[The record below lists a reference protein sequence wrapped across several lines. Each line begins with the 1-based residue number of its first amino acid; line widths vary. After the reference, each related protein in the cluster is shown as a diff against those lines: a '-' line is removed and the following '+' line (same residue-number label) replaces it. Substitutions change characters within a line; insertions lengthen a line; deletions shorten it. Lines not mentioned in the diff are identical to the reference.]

1 MREIILKN
9 GMRVWLDVDTTLPS
23 VFGAVVVRA
32 GAKDCPNTGIAHYF
46 EHIMF
51 KGTQRIGTVDYEAE
65 RPWLDKIT
73 TAYDAARK
81 EVPPSRR
88 DSDTVDSTQP
98 DILSKEIN
106 ELSVK
111 AADYAI
117 PNEYNRLITL
127 YGGSRLN
134 AATGDDFTFYHN
146 SFSPHCLDPWLEIA
160 SERFI
165 NPVYRLF
172 QSELETVYEEKN
184 MYADN
189 MSSVAVEL
197 VRKNYF
203 GTHPYAFPIIGSTEA
218 LKHPSLSQMQAFYQ
232 KYYGASNMG
241 LILSGN
247 FDPEGIQEK
256 LERTFGRLPKGVVP
270 ERVKEPVPVH
280 HGETV
285 KVPLAIPMVKGFALV
300 YPGPENGNPDL
311 WIARLVVAMLTNDST
326 TGLLDRLT
334 LDHKALIT
342 TAGHL
347 PMNDAGIL
355 VLLGV
360 PKMPLGTN
368 RGLEHQF
375 HKAIKRLITKDYPEE
390 LLNVACEALE
400 RELLEEL
407 ENPLERGKAMVRV
420 FSQGQVWDDFLS
432 GIKEIKSYTQDDIA
446 KVAARYFTKDGF
458 LRLVKKFGKMDP
470 ERLKQPGYTPLRP
483 KHAADESAYASELR
497 QRFGNIPFHCRLIDI
512 KNDVTT
518 LPAAIHSVDFPRDK
532 TTSVDALPQ
541 LSIFYNPLS
550 GNDLVDLDIIFHRG
564 KASDPILELLPEYF
578 DKAPVNSLNRK
589 EFNLQLAKL
598 GASLQM
604 RVTNDETKIQ
614 LEARADRLQQAVA
627 LLNDFIQG
635 VAEDPDCYKDVVE
648 ALNVAD
654 KAFDNNVS
662 TVMHAVGQRA
672 LYGDRSIF
680 LRRFSPA
687 DAKRGSAKTM
697 MDAFRKVLTAQ
708 RSIAYSG
715 PNSIEEVEQAVKLL
729 QLPQAELPVED
740 TYNTPRAQDDSIYTY
755 HVPKTRQVSLSVLRQ
770 LPPMASPRE
779 RVVAQLWADY
789 FGGGMS
795 SVMFQELREFRS
807 LGYQTFTQISFPGK
821 PSANTPG
828 STIMV
833 IGTQAD
839 KTQEAVEALDALVN
853 DLPLRPL
860 QFEAIKAERLNRINH
875 GFPTP
880 RQLPG
885 RIAQLVAQGYH
896 RDKNWEMA
904 TYGPDVTLDDVA
916 EFHRRVIRPAT
927 RSIALVGDNP
937 DTSFLSLPVI
947 PLTREEVIKA

>member
-1 MREIILKN
+1 MREITLNN
-9 GMRVWLDVDTTLPS
+9 GMRVWLDVDNTLPS

-65 RPWLDKIT
+65 RPWLDRIT
-73 TAYDAARK
+73 AAYDAL
-81 EVPPSRR
+81 
-88 DSDTVDSTQP
+88 STQQAQP
-98 DILSKEIN
+98 ERMSPRVGGTETEVSLQTIN

-111 AADYAI
+111 GAEYAI

-127 YGGSRLN
+127 FGGSRLN

-189 MSSVAVEL
+189 MSAVAVEL

-232 KYYGASNMG
+232 KYYGAANMG

-247 FDPEGIQEK
+247 FEPNGIKEK
-256 LERTFGRLPKGVVP
+256 LERTFGRLPQGSVP
-270 ERVKEPVPVH
+270 ERVKEPVPAH
-280 HGETV
+280 YGETV

-300 YPGPENGNPDL
+300 YPGPENGNPDM
-311 WIARLVVAMLTNDST
+311 WKARLAVAMLTNDST
-326 TGLLDRLT
+326 TGLLDRIT

-375 HKAIKRLITKDYPEE
+375 HKALKRLISKDYPEE
-390 LLNVACEALE
+390 LLNVAREALE

-407 ENPLERGKAMVRV
+407 ENPQERGKAMVRV
-420 FSQGQVWDDFLS
+420 FSQGQSWSEYLR
-432 GIKEIKSYTQDDIA
+432 GIQEIKTYTQDDIA
-446 KVAARYFTKDGF
+446 EVAARYFTKDGF

-483 KHAADESAYASELR
+483 KHAAEESAYASELR
-497 QRFGNIPFHCRLIDI
+497 QRFGDIPFHCRLIDI

-518 LPAAIHSVDFPRDK
+518 GWDGLGRPSTP
-532 TTSVDALPQ
+532 
-541 LSIFYNPLS
+541 IFYNKLS
-550 GNDLVDLDIIFHRG
+550 ANDLVDFDIILHRG

-578 DKAPVNSLNRK
+578 DKAPVNSLSRK
-589 EFNLQLAKL
+589 EFNLQLAML
-598 GASLQM
+598 GASLEI

-614 LEARADRLQQAVA
+614 LEARADRLHQAVA

-635 VAEDPDCYKDVVE
+635 VAEDAACYKDVVE
-648 ALNVAD
+648 ALNVTD

-680 LRRFSPA
+680 LRRFSPT

-697 MDAFRKVLTAQ
+697 MEAFRKVLTAQ

-715 PNSIEEVEQAVKLL
+715 PNTLEQVQQAVNLL
-729 QLPQAELPVED
+729 QLPQAIIPVED
-740 TYNTPRAQDDSIYTY
+740 TYKTPLPQDNRVYTY
-755 HVPKTRQVSLSVLRQ
+755 HVPKTRQVSLGVIRQ
-770 LPPMASPRE
+770 LPAMATPRE

-807 LGYQTFTQISFPGK
+807 LGYQTFTQISLPGK
-821 PSANTPG
+821 PSADIPG

-839 KTQEAVEALDALVN
+839 KTQEAVEALDNLVAH
-853 DLPLRPL
+853 LPLRPL

-880 RQLPG
+880 RQLPS
-885 RIAQLVAQGYH
+885 RVAQLVAQGYD

-904 TYGPDVTLDDVA
+904 TFGPDVTLDDVA
-916 EFHRRVIRPAT
+916 DFHNRVIIPT
-927 RSIALVGDNP
+927 KRSITLVGDNP
-937 DTSFLSLPVI
+937 DTSFISLPVTT
-947 PLTREEVIKA
+947 LTREEIIKA